1 MKKRRNGEDGPHPI
15 FFLLSPLCN
24 LYYYPENPVFFA
36 QDFVVQWT
44 KWTADAATAV
54 DQVDEVDLQPQAP
67 RLKPQAP
74 RPKPQA
80 PSRKPKAQ
88 SLKPKAQSQ

>member
-1 MKKRRNGEDGPHPI
+1 MMMREPGETHSASPLASPLPH
-15 FFLLSPLCN
+15 LCN

-74 RPKPQA
+74 
-80 PSRKPKAQ
+80 SRKPKA
-88 SLKPKAQSQ
+88 

>member
-1 MKKRRNGEDGPHPI
+1 MKR
-15 FFLLSPLCN
+15 LASLSILSLFPLFSSLHLCN

-67 RLKPQAP
+67 SPA
-74 RPKPQA
+74 PQA
-80 PSRKPKAQ
+80 PSPEPQAQ
-88 SLKPKAQSQ
+88 SLKPKA